1 MLEPLFRLS
10 SRIGRALTR
19 LGAACQNWVQENFV
33 KSLFGIIT
41 LVLLIIV
48 MWPHCMIFI
57 PAGHAG
63 VLWSRFFGGTVMDRI
78 YRPGAHV
85 ILPWDVMTVYDLRV
99 QLETT
104 ELDVLT
110 ADGLHSNVGI
120 GFRFQVDENNLTVLH
135 EFVGP
140 NYLDKLLVTDIA
152 SYTRRMFSNYK
163 PEEAFMSKRA
173 FIEDSIQAAVNKNLL
188 ENFNPTLKQN
198 VRFIVLDDV
207 MIQNVKLPDAVAHA
221 IERKVEEYHRAEQ
234 YKFTLQA
241 EAKEAERKAIEAQGI
256 RQFQDIVRP
265 GLSDSYLRWRGIE
278 ATLTLAQ
285 SPNSKTVIIGSGPG
299 GLPIILGNMDDS
311 GPKGK
316 TETKKPGVTPL
327 AKTPAAPP
335 APLGLPA
342 PAPKPVSPVQGAS
355 RTAPPAMAK

>member
-1 MLEPLFRLS
+1 MLEFLIRSS
-10 SRIGRALTR
+10 SRVWRALAR
-19 LGAACQNWVQENFV
+19 LGAACQNWLQENFV

-41 LVLLIIV
+41 LVLLVIV
-48 MWPHCMIFI
+48 LWPHCVIFI

-78 YRPGAHV
+78 YRPGAHA

-99 QLETT
+99 QLETR
-104 ELDVLT
+104 EVDVLT
-110 ADGLHSNVGI
+110 ADGLHSTVGV
-120 GFRFQVDENNLTVLH
+120 GFRFQVDEHNLTTLH
-135 EFVGP
+135 EFIGP

-152 SYTRRMFSNYK
+152 SFTRRMFANYK
-163 PEEAFMSKRA
+163 PEDAFMSKRA

-188 ENFNPTLKQN
+188 ENFNPTLRQN
-198 VRFIVLDDV
+198 MRFIVLDDV
-207 MIQNVKLPDAVAHA
+207 MIQSVTMPETVARA

-234 YKFTLQA
+234 YKFTLIA
-241 EAKEAERKAIEAQGI
+241 ESKEAERKAIEAQGI

-265 GLSDSYLRWRGIE
+265 GLSDNYLRWRGIE

-316 TETKKPGVTPL
+316 AEMKK
-327 AKTPAAPP
+327 PAAPP
-335 APLGLPA
+335 APLGVPE
-342 PAPKPVSPVQGAS
+342 PAPKSVSPVQGAS
-355 RTAPPAMAK
+355 KTAPPAMAK